1 MHRSG
6 KWLVFGIVAAGLMV
20 AITAQDS
27 QARPKYFTTF
37 KEAYPK
43 LEEQANEKKCNVC
56 HIGATDKK
64 TRNDYG
70 KALQKAMGGDAAK
83 NVMDAEKIKK
93 GIKDSEKEKSSTE
106 GKTFGD
112 LIKDGKLPG
121 KNPE

>member
-1 MHRSG
+1 M
-6 KWLVFGIVAAGLMV
+6 WLVFGVAAGLMV
-20 AITAQDS
+20 ALSAQSS
-27 QARPKYFTTF
+27 QARPKYFATF

-70 KALQKAMGGDAAK
+70 KALHKGLGGDAEK
-83 NVMDAEKIKK
+83 NVMDAEKIKEA
-93 GIKDSEKEKSSTE
+93 IKKAEKEKSSTE

-112 LIKDGKLPG
+112 LITAGKLPG

>member
-1 MHRSG
+1 M
-6 KWLVFGIVAAGLMV
+6 WWVFGVVAAGLMV
-20 AITAQDS
+20 ALSAQDS
-27 QARPKYFTTF
+27 QARPKYFAEF
-37 KEAYPK
+37 KTAYPK

-70 KALQKAMGGDAAK
+70 KALHKGLGGDDVK
-83 NVMDAEKIKK
+83 NVMDAEKIKEA
-93 GIKDSEKEKSSTE
+93 IKKAEKEKSSTD

-112 LIKDGKLPG
+112 LISSGKLPG